1 MGPVWNVTGPK
12 AVVSS
17 TTKPKHS
24 LSGSMKKISSESFP
38 CKREVMY
45 EVYLKD
51 WPEVLRL
58 YKTPSRLNPART
70 SNCPKSSVTFTLAQ
84 PILELA
90 WEPPST
96 STSPDGPRKVLMPL
110 RPDAKSFPFNPVEPV
125 VNLADKPD
133 TLDISNKHRL
143 GHSEVGLVQTM
154 IDGVNTLWKEDLELC
169 KKARNLICHN
179 YVCEKL

>member
-1 MGPVWNVTGPK
+1 MGVWNVTGPK

-45 EVYLKD
+45 EVYSKD

-58 YKTPSRLNPART
+58 YKTPS
-70 SNCPKSSVTFTLAQ
+70 
-84 PILELA
+84 
-90 WEPPST
+90 
-96 STSPDGPRKVLMPL
+96 RKVLMPL

-125 VNLADKPD
+125 VNLVDKLD
-133 TLDISNKHRL
+133 TLMTFPTSIVLDTPK
-143 GHSEVGLVQTM
+143 LV
-154 IDGVNTLWKEDLELC
+154 LSKP
-169 KKARNLICHN
+169 
-179 YVCEKL
+179 